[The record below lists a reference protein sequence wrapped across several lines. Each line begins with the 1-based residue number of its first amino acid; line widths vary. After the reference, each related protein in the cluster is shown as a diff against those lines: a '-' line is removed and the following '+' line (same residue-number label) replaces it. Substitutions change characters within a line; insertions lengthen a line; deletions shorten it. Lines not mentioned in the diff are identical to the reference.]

1 MIKNLMEK
9 TQVAGGANIRIDQ
22 KKAKNYLPLIPCIY
36 AVR

>member
-1 MIKNLMEK
+1 MIKNLTEK